1 MQTAILP
8 LKYNMFLLCAQYS
21 QLILIAMIRAT
32 IVQTDIVKQHFS
44 IPILPNYFISD
55 FLIFSLPTFY
65 ISSFKIVFQISSS
78 SVPKISREN
87 YKISDF
93 IIIYPYSI
101 VAAILLQCSVLYR
114 YPRFLLI
121 VF

>member
-44 IPILPNYFISD
+44 IPILSNYFISD

-65 ISSFKIVFQISSS
+65 ISSSKIVFQISSS

-101 VAAILLQCSVLYR
+101 VAAILLQYSVLYR

>member
-44 IPILPNYFISD
+44 IPILSNYFISD

-65 ISSFKIVFQISSS
+65 ISSSKIVFQISSS